1 MKKFCVSK
9 DCNACGECIFQT
21 DLLIED
27 AAGYAVPVA
36 DGYIKAENLEK
47 AQAVVS
53 ACPAHALSIVE
64 QADIV
69 LDADKMGAA
78 LEKKLKAIDIPSV
91 SSSELR
97 FDEDDYQVSAGYA
110 DGEYDYK
117 YSSWDKAVSAGAQ
130 RFRQVF
136 WSRRS
141 DYVLAYLSQYKSK
154 VLRPYYDFSN
164 PDKTYYAQFSKK
176 IEEVLKAAKAELSAA
191 SENDS
196 VLSVDFTEFR
206 PEKSKDFQ
214 TSFACSMDY
223 IGDASYVKEFLDD
236 FERDSY
242 NRLSS
247 YEDEICAEGR
257 EEYAGHGWLGD
268 KYKTIYRFKDVNETG
283 KRLVHHIGSKLSV
296 CGVSEGYHLRCIDDI
311 ADDQVESAIKQYR
324 EIVSKAIDR
333 KVAIYREAVQKCAK
347 RVKADANRKRT

>member
-1 MKKFCVSK
+1 M
-9 DCNACGECIFQT
+9 
-21 DLLIED
+21 
-27 AAGYAVPVA
+27 
-36 DGYIKAENLEK
+36 
-47 AQAVVS
+47 
-53 ACPAHALSIVE
+53 
-64 QADIV
+64 
-69 LDADKMGAA
+69 
-78 LEKKLKAIDIPSV
+78 
-91 SSSELR
+91 
-97 FDEDDYQVSAGYA
+97 
-110 DGEYDYK
+110 
-117 YSSWDKAVSAGAQ
+117 
-130 RFRQVF
+130 
-136 WSRRS
+136 
-141 DYVLAYLSQYKSK
+141 
-154 VLRPYYDFSN
+154 LRPYYDFSN

-191 SENDS
+191 SGNES
-196 VLSVDFTEFR
+196 VLSADFTEFR

-257 EEYAGHGWLGD
+257 EEYSGHGWLGD

-283 KRLVHHIGSKLSV
+283 KRLVDHIGSKLSV

-347 RVKADANRKRT
+347 RVKADADRKRT